1 MRWEDSLR
9 IADLFCISMLFIS
22 KPHPFIY
29 NRASILLPGIL
40 TFLLIAIIAPF
51 EFQRLDLE
59 PRLFFALILGGVCSL
74 SIILT
79 VNILRKTFP
88 SYMDQ
93 ERWTTGKEIVLF
105 LVVISVMCISV
116 FLILFGFDLT
126 SSPPFELFK
135 SVVFNTLSIAIFP
148 IIILVLYEQ
157 YNHQKKQL
165 VRAKEMN
172 ALLSQASEKSV
183 ELIQLMGEN
192 GKLELQ
198 LVPEELIFLKSE
210 GNYVEVYYGIGQP
223 EKKLIRNRLKSL
235 GKQLPN
241 GWFIQ
246 CHKSYVVNKHSI
258 VSVKGNARNFELQ
271 LRGVPDMIPVSRS
284 KSEELRSFLSA

>member
-1 MRWEDSLR
+1 MKFSFL
-9 IADLFCISMLFIS
+9 S

-40 TFLLIAIIAPF
+40 TFVLIATIAPF
-51 EFQRLDLE
+51 EFQKLDLE
-59 PRLFFALILGGVCSL
+59 LRLFFAVIIGGVCSL

-79 VNILRKTFP
+79 VNILRKTFS
-88 SYMDQ
+88 SYMD
-93 ERWTTGKEIVLF
+93 EEGWTTGKEMALF
-105 LVVISVMCISV
+105 LVVIGVICTNI

-126 SSPPFELFK
+126 SSTPLELFK

-165 VRAKEMN
+165 LKANEMN
-172 ALLSQASEKSV
+172 ALLRQASEKSV

-198 LVPEELIFLKSE
+198 IVPEELIFLKSD
-210 GNYVEVYYGIGQP
+210 GNYVEAYYGSGRP
-223 EKKLIRNRLKSL
+223 EMKLIRNRLKAL
-235 GKQLPN
+235 AEQLPDRL
-241 GWFIQ
+241 FFQ
-246 CHKSYVVNKHSI
+246 CHKSYVVNKLSI
-258 VSVKGNARNFELQ
+258 VTVQGNARNFELK
-271 LRGVPDMIPVSRS
+271 LRDTPDLIPVSRG
-284 KSEELRSFLSA
+284 KSNMLLQFLEA